1 MTNIPIPLPIIIPDD
16 DTEYICPEWVNIMLG
31 ISIIVFCLGTAM
43 LLLCAVLEICFD
55 KDTEPAF
62 RISLIVCVLGAVLL
76 LLSCVAMIITGEVV
90 TS

>member
-31 ISIIVFCLGTAM
+31 ISTILFCLGTAM
-43 LLLCAVLEICFD
+43 ILFCAVLEFCFD
-55 KDTEPAF
+55 KDAERVF

-76 LLSCVAMIITGEVV
+76 LLSCVAMIITGEAVIK
-90 TS
+90 